1 MLGKRLG
8 MAQAR
13 AEAEAPVFEA
23 TDFNRFQQ
31 ISTAHIISHM
41 SYVFGSSHEAA
52 QSQSSEAAQQQEA
65 GERESEELQLC
76 VPKEAFKLAHRCT

>member
-1 MLGKRLG
+1 
-8 MAQAR
+8 
-13 AEAEAPVFEA
+13 
-23 TDFNRFQQ
+23 
-31 ISTAHIISHM
+31 M